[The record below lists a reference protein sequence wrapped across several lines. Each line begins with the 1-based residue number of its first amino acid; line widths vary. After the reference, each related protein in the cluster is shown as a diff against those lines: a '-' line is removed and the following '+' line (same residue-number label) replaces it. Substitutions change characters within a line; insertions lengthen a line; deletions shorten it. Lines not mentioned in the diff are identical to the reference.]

1 MSTPRRSWPRSIGT
15 PRTPTGVRLPPGGLS
30 SKGHATG
37 ASGIGGGLE
46 EAIGGAACGVD
57 PAEEHRGLVIG
68 EDPLVGGEI
77 RLASACLIG
86 EEVALSV
93 QARGS
98 NGGLEREP
106 KDNNIYEG
114 LQDCRGDAGGTGRT
128 QGDDIPVRGRDNGRA
143 HAGDQALARV

>member
-15 PRTPTGVRLPPGGLS
+15 PRTPTGGRTYPGGL
-30 SKGHATG
+30 K
-37 ASGIGGGLE
+37 

-57 PAEEHRGLVIG
+57 PAEEHRGLVVG
-68 EDPLVGGEI
+68 EDALVGGEI

-106 KDNNIYEG
+106 KDDNIYEG
-114 LQDCRGDAGGTGRT
+114 LQDCRRDAGGTGRA
-128 QGDDIPVRGRDNGRA
+128 QGDDIPGRGRDDRRA
-143 HAGDQALARV
+143 HAGDQALARG

>member
-15 PRTPTGVRLPPGGLS
+15 PSTPTGVRLPPGGLS

-37 ASGIGGGLE
+37 TSGIGGGLK

-68 EDPLVGGEI
+68 EDALVGGEI
-77 RLASACLIG
+77 QLASACLIG

-106 KDNNIYEG
+106 KDDNIYEG
-114 LQDCRGDAGGTGRT
+114 LQDCRRDAGGTGRA
-128 QGDDIPVRGRDNGRA
+128 QGDDIPDRCLFPGRGYRLLG
-143 HAGDQALARV
+143 LMLEI

>member
-15 PRTPTGVRLPPGGLS
+15 PRTPTGGRTYPGGLS

-37 ASGIGGGLE
+37 ASGIGGGLK

-57 PAEEHRGLVIG
+57 PAEEHRGLVVG
-68 EDPLVGGEI
+68 EDALV
-77 RLASACLIG
+77 G

-106 KDNNIYEG
+106 KDDNIYEV
-114 LQDCRGDAGGTGRT
+114 LQDCRGDAGGTGRA
-128 QGDDIPVRGRDNGRA
+128 QGDDIT
-143 HAGDQALARV
+143 